1 MLQRIIEGDWLRRME
16 AVCGSRNIRLRV
28 MDRHLH
34 LDVAGVGRE
43 RLVDAVLDC
52 DGRIGS
58 AALATKET
66 MSSGRGVE
74 GGGGVEGDVGDVRA
88 GGRAGVGSL
97 RGVVVGEEVGISV
110 DEHF

>member
-1 MLQRIIEGDWLRRME
+1 ME

-43 RLVDAVLDC
+43 GLVDAVLDC

-66 MSSGRGVE
+66 MSSCRGVE
-74 GGGGVEGDVGDVRA
+74 GCGGVEGDVGDVRA
-88 GGRAGVGSL
+88 GGRAGVGGL
-97 RGVVVGEEVGISV
+97 
-110 DEHF
+110 

>member
-1 MLQRIIEGDWLRRME
+1 ME
-16 AVCGSRNIRLRV
+16 AVCRSRNIRLRV

-58 AALATKET
+58 AALATKEA
-66 MSSGRGVE
+66 MSSGRGAAPCGPAAV
-74 GGGGVEGDVGDVRA
+74 GGNAWRDDNANSTSSDADVNG
-88 GGRAGVGSL
+88 
-97 RGVVVGEEVGISV
+97 
-110 DEHF
+110 

>member
-1 MLQRIIEGDWLRRME
+1 ME
-16 AVCGSRNIRLRV
+16 AVCRSRNIRLRV

-52 DGRIGS
+52 DGRVGS

-66 MSSGRGVE
+66 MSSGG
-74 GGGGVEGDVGDVRA
+74 
-88 GGRAGVGSL
+88 
-97 RGVVVGEEVGISV
+97 
-110 DEHF
+110 